1 MKIDQ
6 EKLREATK
14 RSFTFLLLTVISLY
28 AGAALWSNDATLPEY
43 QNVMVLITGLF
54 ASVTVIIF
62 AYHYKKDEEDG
73 QE

>member
-54 ASVTVIIF
+54 ASMTVIIF
-62 AYHYKKDEEDG
+62 AYHYKKDEEYG